1 VKTPDTASEKA
12 LRERE
17 RVWRHYRAQ
26 VRMHRQALYRDHPQ
40 GVALHA
46 FARQLQRFKI
56 EQAAAFLTYVREENR
71 GWLCTAPPEI
81 RAEALS
87 LVDSR
92 IQRLRL
98 GAGMPAISDPLPD
111 EPDDVFQACKR
122 ELN

>member
-1 VKTPDTASEKA
+1 MSTDAAAEKA

-26 VRMHRQALYRDHPQ
+26 VRVHRNTLYRDHPQ
-40 GVALHA
+40 GPELHA

-56 EQAAAFLTYVREENR
+56 EQAAAFLIYVKEQNR
-71 GWLCTAPPEI
+71 QWLCTAPPEI

-87 LVDSR
+87 LVDDR

-98 GAGMPAISDPLPD
+98 GAGMLSIDDPLP
-111 EPDDVFQACKR
+111 EEEDDVFQACKQ
-122 ELN
+122 ELT